1 MYSTNERKV
10 IFDELVRFL
19 ITIPEIEGVIQLGSS
34 INGFKDEYSDLDFM
48 LVYKNDF
55 QKSKEVILEY
65 LKNINLISLKTMS
78 EVTMYQY

>member
-65 LKNINLISLKTMS
+65 LKNIKIIYLKNMS

>member
-65 LKNINLISLKTMS
+65 
-78 EVTMYQY
+78 